1 VAAGDD
7 PLIADGDGIFA
18 EHSGCRLIVHGVA
31 AVPFCACE
39 NVLEARENID
49 DWRAIPVEI
58 RSNLCLFVPTK
69 SSAIARKFVKRFGV
83 PDGI

>member
-1 VAAGDD
+1 M
-7 PLIADGDGIFA
+7 
-18 EHSGCRLIVHGVA
+18 
-31 AVPFCACE
+31 PFCACE

-49 DWRAIPVEI
+49 DWRAIPVET

-69 SSAIARKFVKRFGV
+69 SSAIARKFLKRFGV